1 MLYYVV
7 VRNSHQ
13 KSAAPTMIGL
23 APILCYSFVA
33 LARLP
38 VNFAFQPLGY
48 HSLPHKYWPCRKST
62 CRNNDAER
70 FGRHLL
76 LRTKPSGDD
85 EDDDEGERLFFDDF
99 GDGFVGSAGA
109 ASSSSSF
116 TSSLSE
122 RITSAKK
129 DEEVTSA
136 KLAKNWKTGN
146 WGVRGFI
153 LDSSDPIRESVADVT
168 ASSTEGAGPR
178 LGGNDMRS
186 SSALEVPPIHVSTIV
201 ADQSHMHD
209 EGYEVEVI
217 DRIAV
222 GRSDG
227 SVVIVKLGTAY
238 MTKFTAVP
246 KLRVDDSWGD
256 NNNEAST
263 EQDSAAN
270 GGPSVR
276 VETELV
282 NSDDVQR
289 DLGDITDDYGEGDRS
304 NNIQY
309 PMEDP
314 FDALY
319 GSGNAGSNVQQQPS
333 TQESQLE
340 GTPFEILFQF
350 SAHDNEPISA
360 LLFVND
366 VVFSAAGNTG
376 DIRTW
381 SMPGDNDDAK
391 MMPGKTLSDAHS
403 DRIVA
408 LKILSSSPDAVEPDL
423 LLSASRDGSFAL
435 WDLNSGDLVTRCQM
449 FADGSGSITCA
460 DVDTSGV
467 DGDVIFF
474 GLDSG
479 HVNGYYVNDVIG
491 SASVGDICPIPSS
504 RFQANDGGVTAILAA
519 GQGTSMSSSLQQAR
533 PTTILLTG
541 GIDGMVK
548 QW

>member
-1 MLYYVV
+1 
-7 VRNSHQ
+7 
-13 KSAAPTMIGL
+13 MIGL
-23 APILCYSFVA
+23 PPILCYSFVA

-38 VNFAFQPLGY
+38 ITFAFQPLGH
-48 HSLPHKYWPCRKST
+48 HSLSHKYWPCRKS
-62 CRNNDAER
+62 RNNDAER

-85 EDDDEGERLFFDDF
+85 ADDDEGERLFFDDF

-136 KLAKNWKTGN
+136 KLAKNWRTGN
-146 WGVRGFI
+146 WGVRGFV
-153 LDSSDPIRESVADVT
+153 LDSTDPIRESVADVT
-168 ASSTEGAGPR
+168 ALSTEGAGPR
-178 LGGNDMRS
+178 LGGNGMS
-186 SSALEVPPIHVSTIV
+186 SSSADALEVPPIHVSTIV

-217 DRIAV
+217 DRIVV

-227 SVVIVKLGTAY
+227 SVLIVKIGTAY
-238 MTKFTAVP
+238 MTKFASVP
-246 KLRVDDSWGD
+246 KLRVDDSWDD

-289 DLGDITDDYGEGDRS
+289 DLGDIADDYGEGDRS
-304 NNIQY
+304 NGVQY

-319 GSGNAGSNVQQQPS
+319 GSGNTGGSNVEQHAP

-366 VVFSAAGNTG
+366 IVFSAGNTG

-408 LKILSSSPDAVEPDL
+408 LKVLSSSPDAVEPDL

-435 WDLNSGDLVTRCQM
+435 WDINSGDLVTRCQM
-449 FADGSGSITCA
+449 FADGSGSEPESITCA

-474 GLDSG
+474 GLGSG
-479 HVNGYYVNDVIG
+479 YVNGFYANDVIG
-491 SASVGDICPIPSS
+491 SASVGGICPIPSS

-541 GIDGMVK
+541 GADGLVK

>member
-1 MLYYVV
+1 
-7 VRNSHQ
+7 
-13 KSAAPTMIGL
+13 MIGL
-23 APILCYSFVA
+23 PPILCYFFVA
-33 LARLP
+33 LVWLP
-38 VNFAFQPLGY
+38 ITFAFQPLGH
-48 HSLPHKYWPCRKST
+48 HSHKYWPCRKS
-62 CRNNDAER
+62 RNNDAER

-85 EDDDEGERLFFDDF
+85 ADDDEGERLFFDDF

-116 TSSLSE
+116 TSSLSD
-122 RITSAKK
+122 RITSARK

-136 KLAKNWKTGN
+136 KLAKNWRTGN

-168 ASSTEGAGPR
+168 ASSTQGAGPR
-178 LGGNDMRS
+178 LGGNDMS
-186 SSALEVPPIHVSTIV
+186 SSSADAALEVPPIHVSTIV

-209 EGYEVEVI
+209 EGYEVDVI
-217 DRIAV
+217 ERIAV

-227 SVVIVKLGTAY
+227 SIVIVKLGTAY

-246 KLRVDDSWGD
+246 KLRVDDSWDD

-263 EQDSAAN
+263 EQDSAVN

-289 DLGDITDDYGEGDRS
+289 DLGDIT
-304 NNIQY
+304 
-309 PMEDP
+309 
-314 FDALY
+314 
-319 GSGNAGSNVQQQPS
+319 GNTGSNVEQQAPA
-333 TQESQLE
+333 QESQLE

-366 VVFSAAGNTG
+366 VVISAAGNTG
-376 DIRTW
+376 EIRTW
-381 SMPGDNDDAK
+381 SLPGDNDDAK

-408 LKILSSSPDAVEPDL
+408 LKVLSSSPDAVEPDL

-435 WDLNSGDLVTRCQM
+435 WDINSGDLVTRCQM
-449 FADGSGSITCA
+449 FADGSGSEPELITCA

-474 GLDSG
+474 GLGSG
-479 HVNGYYVNDVIG
+479 YVHGYYVNDVIG
-491 SASVGDICPIPSS
+491 SASVGGMCPIPSS

-541 GIDGMVK
+541 GADGLVK